1 MAESPLARVR
11 RLCLELPESCEKFAW
26 SAPTFRVGR
35 TQKMFATYADHH
47 HGDPRLTVWCHA
59 PVGKQAVLVA
69 SEPQR
74 YFRPPY
80 VGVKGWI
87 GLDLAKFTD
96 QELRLHLREAWEQ
109 VAPRKLLQA
118 IQPKPP
124 RTPTQE
130 KSARKKP
137 ALEKKQAAARRPTRG

>member
-11 RLCLELPESCEKFAW
+11 RLCLELPQAHEKFAW

-35 TQKMFATYADHH
+35 AQKMFATYVDHH

-59 PVGKQAVLVA
+59 PLGKQAVLVA
-69 SEPQR
+69 SEPER

-80 VGVKGWI
+80 VGGKGWL
-87 GLDLAKFTD
+87 GLDLAKFSD

-109 VAPRKLLQA
+109 VAPRKLREVTSD
-118 IQPKPP
+118 KRP
-124 RTPTQE
+124 RVSASKKTQ
-130 KSARKKP
+130 KQNKKK
-137 ALEKKQAAARRPTRG
+137 KKQVAARRPTRD